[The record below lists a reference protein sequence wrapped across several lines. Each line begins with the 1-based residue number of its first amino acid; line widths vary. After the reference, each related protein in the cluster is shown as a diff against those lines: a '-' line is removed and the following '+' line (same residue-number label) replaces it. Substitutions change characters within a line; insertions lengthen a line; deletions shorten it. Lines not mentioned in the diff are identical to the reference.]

1 MSDTH
6 ETPAILALERPIAFL
21 VRRLEANQRRR
32 NYPLERAHYLLLL
45 MLEEQEPQ
53 SSGTLAE
60 QLGLDSS
67 TVTRQINVMLRH
79 ELITRTPDPHD
90 RRGGLLYLT
99 DHGRQQLDQMRK
111 LRRESARELFADW
124 DEPSRA
130 ELARL
135 LERLNNTIE
144 QRVAEHFSR
153 SRS

>member
-1 MSDTH
+1 MKHLPFSLWSVRSPFWYGDW
-6 ETPAILALERPIAFL
+6 RPIRDAATT
-21 VRRLEANQRRR
+21 RWN
-32 NYPLERAHYLLLL
+32 
-45 MLEEQEPQ
+45 EPTICSCSCSRSKSRSLPEHWP
-53 SSGTLAE
+53 SS
-60 QLGLDSS
+60 LGLDSS